1 MVVTGYR
8 YWVHGPVG
16 QEVLMDTRAV
26 LLAAYSVDPV
36 VSTRELVAIYGFTA
50 GQVKM
55 CRGRLV
61 KAGLLVS
68 SCFIGTDGRPVW
80 RYDVVAK

>member
-1 MVVTGYR
+1 MN
-8 YWVHGPVG
+8 
-16 QEVLMDTRAV
+16 TRAV
-26 LLAAYSVDPV
+26 LLAVYSVDPTI
-36 VSTRELVAIYGFTA
+36 STLELRVIYGLTA

-68 SCFIGTDGRPVW
+68 SCFIDTAGMPVW

>member
-1 MVVTGYR
+1 
-8 YWVHGPVG
+8 
-16 QEVLMDTRAV
+16 MDTRAI

-36 VSTRELVAIYGFTA
+36 ISTLELRVIYGLTA

-68 SCFIGTDGRPVW
+68 SCFIDTDGRPVW